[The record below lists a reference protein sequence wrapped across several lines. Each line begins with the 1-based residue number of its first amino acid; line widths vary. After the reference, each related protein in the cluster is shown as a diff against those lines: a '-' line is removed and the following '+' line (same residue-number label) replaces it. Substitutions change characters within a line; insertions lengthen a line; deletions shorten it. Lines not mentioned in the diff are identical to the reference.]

1 MRKTLLLVTFFGV
14 MVTLSCNKDDNG
26 MNNNPST
33 LSTYSSM
40 NEVFNLL
47 RVQPKYV
54 NVNGATGG
62 SFYGNSGTRYVF
74 PANCFQD
81 AAGNP
86 VTGTVQVEVTE
97 YLKKGDMVFS
107 KMLPVSDGNDL
118 ISAGEINV
126 NGTVGGAKV
135 YIKPGMF
142 FKAYVPQSGTVP
154 SGFQYFSGITPQ
166 DTSVSIVNWRA
177 FVDSGMNRAMIF
189 VKDTTKTKKDT
200 LAFVCDSMKR
210 INGDQYRN
218 GSRSQTFNVN
228 IAATG
233 ATINS
238 GSDIRSYIFVDS
250 VQSITSLGYSS
261 NPTTI
266 SNVHFDKM
274 DIHLVV
280 YGLINNKFYGGVFAT
295 KPTTGST
302 YTVTLVEV
310 SPTAFKGQLNNL
322 TQ

>member
-1 MRKTLLLVTFFGV
+1 
-14 MVTLSCNKDDNG
+14 
-26 MNNNPST
+26 
-33 LSTYSSM
+33 M
-40 NEVFNLL
+40 NEVFDLL

-107 KMLPVSDGNDL
+107 KMLPVSDSGDL
-118 ISAGEINV
+118 ISAGEIRV
-126 NGTVGGAKV
+126 DGTVGGAKV
-135 YIKPGMF
+135 YIRPGMSF
-142 FKAYVPQSGTVP
+142 TAYVPQSGKV
-154 SGFQYFSGITPQ
+154 SSEIQYFSGTTPS
-166 DTSVSIVNWRA
+166 DTSVSSVSWRSLA
-177 FVDSGMNRAMIF
+177 SSGMNRAMIF
-189 VKDTTKTKKDT
+189 VKDTTKNRVDT
-200 LAFVCDSMKR
+200 MAFVCDSMKR
-210 INGDQYRN
+210 INGDQYKY
-218 GSRSQTFNVN
+218 GSNSQTFNVN
-228 IAATG
+228 IAVTG

-238 GSDIRSYIFVDS
+238 GSDLRSYIFVDS
-250 VQSITSLGYSS
+250 VKSITDIGY
-261 NPTTI
+261 NPHATTF

-274 DIHLVV
+274 DIHLVA

-295 KPTTGST
+295 KPTSGST